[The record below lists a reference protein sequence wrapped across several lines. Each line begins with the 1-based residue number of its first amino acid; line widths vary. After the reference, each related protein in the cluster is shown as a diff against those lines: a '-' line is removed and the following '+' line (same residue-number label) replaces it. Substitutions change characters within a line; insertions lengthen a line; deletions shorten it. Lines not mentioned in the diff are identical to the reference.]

1 VLKSKNYLQLGCI
14 IYLSTVF
21 TPILPSGSFFSDYN
35 LTLFLLNLSILYASN
50 PKTNIFSKSEF

>member
-1 VLKSKNYLQLGCI
+1 MLKSKNYLQLGCV
-14 IYLSTVF
+14 IYLSTIFV
-21 TPILPSGSFFSDYN
+21 PVLPSGSFFSDYN